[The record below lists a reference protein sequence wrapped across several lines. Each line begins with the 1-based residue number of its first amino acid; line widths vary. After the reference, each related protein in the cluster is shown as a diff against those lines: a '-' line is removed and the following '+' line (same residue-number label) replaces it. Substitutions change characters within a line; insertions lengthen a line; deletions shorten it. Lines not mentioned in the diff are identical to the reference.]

1 MTAVGLAAAITAPV
15 LFAFF
20 MEVCLRTRGY
30 SILLSAMF
38 HNIKGTARQ
47 KHVQRLQS
55 DRPGRCFNCKL
66 Y

>member
-1 MTAVGLAAAITAPV
+1 MTAVGLVASITAPV
-15 LFAFF
+15 IFAFL

-38 HNIKGTARQ
+38 HNIKGTARIKHERRRQ
-47 KHVQRLQS
+47 KS
-55 DRPGRCFNCKL
+55 PGRCFNCKF